1 MPCEDKAIFCFW
13 SFGISKNW
21 KNSMLILMRYGIG
34 LMIANCTIGILTSL
48 FSLIFTFIP
57 TENYVK
63 NFFGALISCIVSIF
77 MLIFIIT
84 HHYAPHS
91 KYADELKMDID
102 WNRKRTP
109 YVFGILAG
117 LPPCI
122 FEILIYTQCFTW
134 TLSYGLISGLL
145 TIISFSVGT
154 FLGLFPLAIISEFGS
169 KRRRTNTER
178 SSKVSLIMIIL
189 IIIFNIIILG
199 FSIFRIDIFPMI

>member
-57 TENYVK
+57 TENYVN
-63 NFFGALISCIVSIF
+63 NFFGALISCIVSVY
-77 MLIFIIT
+77 MLIYIIT
-84 HHYAPHS
+84 HRYAPHS